1 VGQTVSDARDL
12 VTFQATINAIKQ
24 TIINVLGDTKMKI
37 GIVGTG
43 MVGATAAYA
52 MVMRGVGREI
62 ILVDLDKKRTRAEA
76 DDINHA
82 VPFANPIQVK
92 SGEYADLV
100 GCKVVVVAAGV
111 GQKPGETRL
120 ELLGRNAAVFQQVIP
135 AILEHAPRAILV
147 IATNPVDIMT
157 HLAARYAAQEGVTS
171 TRVIGSGTTLD
182 TARFR
187 SLLGQYLGVDSYH
200 VHGYVVGEHGDSEV
214 LLWSLV
220 NVGGVP
226 LKDFCKARQI
236 VLDDAI
242 KQQIDNKV
250 RRAAYNIIEG
260 KGATYYGIGSAL
272 AAIVKVI
279 LQNERSVLTICS
291 PAAEIAGV
299 ENVTVAMPL
308 LFGGD
313 GVIETLPLPLEGKEL
328 EQLQR
333 SATIVKQAIDSL
345 DEATKDSEA

>member
-1 VGQTVSDARDL
+1 
-12 VTFQATINAIKQ
+12 
-24 TIINVLGDTKMKI
+24 MKV

-43 MVGATAAYA
+43 LVGATAAYA
-52 MVMRGVGREI
+52 LVMRGVGREI
-62 ILVDLDKKRTRAEA
+62 VLVDLDKKRARAEA
-76 DDINHA
+76 DDIRHA
-82 VPFANPIQVK
+82 VPFSNPIQITY
-92 SGEYADLV
+92 GDYADLV
-100 GCKVVVVAAGV
+100 NCKVVIVAAGV

-120 ELLGRNAAVFQQVIP
+120 QLLERNAAVFQKVIP
-135 AILEHAPRAILV
+135 DILQHAPRTILL

-157 HLAARYAAQEGVTS
+157 HLAARYAAKEGVPS
-171 TRVIGSGTTLD
+171 ARVIGSGTTLD

-187 SLLGQYLGVDSYH
+187 SLLGHYLGIDAYH

-220 NVGGVP
+220 NVGGIP

-242 KQQIDNKV
+242 REQIDVKV
-250 RRAAYNIIEG
+250 RQAAYNIIEG

-279 LQNERSVLTICS
+279 LQDERSVLTICS

-308 LFGGD
+308 LFGGN
-313 GVIETLPLPLEGKEL
+313 GVIESLPLPINEKEYQKL
-328 EQLQR
+328 HD
-333 SATIVKQAIDSL
+333 SANIVRKAIDSL
-345 DEATKDSEA
+345 DKSTQG